1 MEIPKGWEVMAEKLG
16 DLWHQRE
23 KSGMALEL
31 LPRLSIL
38 ASSLCLILS
47 ATTPKSLGQSEL
59 GEPSASHWVGGR
71 VILQVSSL
79 FRLF

>member
-1 MEIPKGWEVMAEKLG
+1 MAEKLG

-23 KSGMALEL
+23 KTGLALGL
-31 LPRLSIL
+31 LPRISIL
-38 ASSLCLILS
+38 ASFLCLTLS
-47 ATTPKSLGQSEL
+47 ATTPKSLGQGEL

-71 VILQVSSL
+71 LILQVSSP